1 MDKEF
6 WIRSLAI
13 LVLVGPLIFILV
25 YGYISYLSY
34 QWKHFMMRTRSR
46 EIILKPIKEKHKAY
60 LKRSIPHYNRMNQED
75 QVHFEKRVQKFID
88 MKKFKGLGV
97 KATDEMKVLIAATAV
112 LITFGHPRVYFSHFW
127 RILIYP
133 NAYRST
139 QTKKKHLGEVNA
151 AGLIVLSWKSFQEGW
166 RIPND
171 GRNLGLHEM
180 AHALQLENRIENDEF
195 EFLDKRVLDEFNQLA
210 KEEIEF
216 MRSTGN
222 DEHFFRTYG
231 ATNRHEFFAVCIE
244 AYFERSEDFRN
255 TRPDLYRAVSQMLR
269 FDPLTLT

>member
-1 MDKEF
+1 MDEEF
-6 WIRSLAI
+6 WIGALAI
-13 LVLVGPLIFILV
+13 TVLIGPLVLILV

-34 QWKHFMMRTRSR
+34 QWKHYMMRTRTR
-46 EIILKPIKEKHKAY
+46 EVIFKPIRERYKIY
-60 LKRSIPHYNRMNQED
+60 LQRSIPHYNQMNEED
-75 QVHFEKRVQKFID
+75 KVYFEKRVQKFID

-97 KATDEMKVLIAATAV
+97 KITDEMKVLVAATAV

-151 AGLIVLSWKSFQEGW
+151 AGLIVLSWKYFKEGW
-166 RIPND
+166 HEPND

-195 EFLDKRVLDEFNQLA
+195 EFLDNKVVEEFNSLA
-210 KEEIEF
+210 KLEIEF

-222 DEHFFRTYG
+222 EEHFFRTYG

-244 AYFERSEDFRN
+244 AYFERSEEFRN
-255 TRPDLYRAVSQMLR
+255 SRPDLYRAVSQILR
-269 FDPLTLT
+269 FDPLQIR